1 MEVLQVQVHG
11 NLFSGG
17 LVPAAA
23 TSVNKF
29 RETASWRC
37 NGGFL
42 PGQRKDARNVKSPL
56 LGLHVRQI
64 YRPAGAPP
72 VRCCSLQ
79 EPAIFPSQSDGYGG
93 QVCILASSVISRCKP
108 PSSFGTVTSGAIL
121 DEELTLKTKAQEVA
135 KDLKGTCIFLIGM
148 MGSGKS
154 TIGRILSEALGYY
167 FFDSDKVV
175 EQLAGG
181 ATVAQLFAEGKE
193 EWFRDAE
200 SEVLS
205 QLSAMCR
212 LVVATGGG
220 AVVRPNNWGY
230 LRHGIVVWLNVPLE
244 ALAHRVVQAGTETRP
259 LLGKADMD
267 SAYSQAYAQ
276 LSKLLEERGQAYA
289 NADTTVSFQDLA
301 VDLGTDDV
309 AALTP
314 TIIAIQVL
322 EEIQKLLKQQKKS
335 RQMRH
340 F

>member
-1 MEVLQVQVHG
+1 M
-11 NLFSGG
+11 
-17 LVPAAA
+17 PA
-23 TSVNKF
+23 
-29 RETASWRC
+29 
-37 NGGFL
+37 
-42 PGQRKDARNVKSPL
+42 
-56 LGLHVRQI
+56 
-64 YRPAGAPP
+64 
-72 VRCCSLQ
+72 
-79 EPAIFPSQSDGYGG
+79 
-93 QVCILASSVISRCKP
+93 
-108 PSSFGTVTSGAIL
+108 FGTVTSGAIL